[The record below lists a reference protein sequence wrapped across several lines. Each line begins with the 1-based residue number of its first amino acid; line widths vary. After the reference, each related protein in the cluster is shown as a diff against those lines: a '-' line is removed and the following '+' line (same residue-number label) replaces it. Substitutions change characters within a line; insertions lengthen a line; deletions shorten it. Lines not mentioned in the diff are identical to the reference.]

1 MPKGKDPQMVES
13 GLMKGKLV
21 PIDFS
26 KIPVVN
32 LCPKCGSEMT
42 REFNIATFG
51 RRWKCHQ
58 CGHEEKVK
66 P

>member
-1 MPKGKDPQMVES
+1 
-13 GLMKGKLV
+13 MKGKLV

-42 REFNIATFG
+42 DDNPPLCP
-51 RRWKCHQ
+51 KCWTKGYDNVSRAIFKVFT
-58 CGHEEKVK
+58 GHEEKLK
-66 P
+66 DGEG